1 MYWLYWESSNNRQI
15 PTNVK
20 TLIDIFKQK
29 LKQVTILSDKTI
41 HDYID
46 VVDTSHLK
54 HIAQRADYY
63 RAKILYTYG
72 GIWLDMDT
80 IVLED
85 MDYLYEKL
93 LNSDNE
99 VCISVSELQTK
110 TIFPFVGNV
119 CVAYLISKPKSVIF
133 EKWYQS
139 MESYIN
145 SKTNII
151 YQFFGNLLAKIIN
164 DNNLINT
171 IMPFPNEIT
180 FRFGGANNHKYYITD
195 EKFKN
200 ETMEHIKQNNYK
212 IIILYGSGGVYQN
225 SIHNTMLFR
234 FIEYA
239 KTGK

>member
-1 MYWLYWESSNNRQI
+1 MYWLYWESSNNQEI

-20 TLIDIFKQK
+20 ILIEIFKQK
-29 LKQVTILSDKTI
+29 LTQVTILTDKTI

-85 MDYLYEKL
+85 IDYLYEDL
-93 LNSDNE
+93 LKSDKE
-99 VCISVSELQTK
+99 VCISVCELQT
-110 TIFPFVGNV
+110 PNV

-133 EKWYQS
+133 EKWYLS
-139 MESYIN
+139 IESHIN
-145 SKTNII
+145 SKKKMI
-151 YQFFGNLLAKIIN
+151 YQIFGTLLAKIIN

-180 FRFGGANNHKYYITD
+180 FRFGCKNTHKYYLTD

-200 ETMEHIKQNNYK
+200 ETMEHIKQKNYK
-212 IIILYGSGGVYQN
+212 IIILYGSGGFYKKRIDN
-225 SIHNTMLFR
+225 NTILFK

-239 KTGK
+239 KTRG

>member
-1 MYWLYWESSNNRQI
+1 MYWLYWESSNNQKI

-29 LKQVTILSDKTI
+29 LNKITILTDKTI

-54 HIAQRADYY
+54 YIAQRADYY
-63 RAKILYTYG
+63 RAKMLYTYG

-85 MDYLYEKL
+85 MDYLYEDL
-93 LNSDNE
+93 LKSDKE
-99 VCISVSELQTK
+99 VCISISELK
-110 TIFPFVGNV
+110 KPNV

-133 EKWYQS
+133 EKWYLS
-139 MESYIN
+139 IESHIN
-145 SKTNII
+145 SKKDMI
-151 YQFFGNLLAKIIN
+151 YQIFGTLLGQIIN

-171 IMPFPNEIT
+171 ILPFPNEIT
-180 FRFGGANNHKYYITD
+180 FRFGCKNTHKYLITD
-195 EKFKN
+195 ENFKN
-200 ETMEHIKQNNYK
+200 ETMEHIKHNNYK
-212 IIILYGSGGVYQN
+212 IIILYGSSGFYTRPIN
-225 SIHNTMLFR
+225 NNTMLYQ

-239 KTGK
+239 KNDHS

>member
-85 MDYLYEKL
+85 MDYLYEDL
-93 LNSDNE
+93 LKSDKE
-99 VCISVSELQTK
+99 VCISISELK
-110 TIFPFVGNV
+110 KPNV

-133 EKWYQS
+133 EKWYLS
-139 MESYIN
+139 IESHIN
-145 SKTNII
+145 SKKDMI
-151 YQFFGNLLAKIIN
+151 YQFFGTLLGQIIN